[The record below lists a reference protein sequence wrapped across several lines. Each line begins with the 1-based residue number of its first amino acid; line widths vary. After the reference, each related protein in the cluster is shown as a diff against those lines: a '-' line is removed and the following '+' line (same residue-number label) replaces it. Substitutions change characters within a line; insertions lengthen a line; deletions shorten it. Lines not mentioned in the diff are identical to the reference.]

1 MGPAGGADP
10 QGAPLTH
17 APSAGQRDAFA
28 AGPDGACVL
37 FHEFSAPD
45 VLAVQG
51 ALVALAARHG
61 GCLRWAA
68 AEEEVLCGRIAHFQ
82 QAALLHFPSRDAAR
96 AVVTHPDFAA
106 AVAGTTAL
114 QVAVLG
120 DMPRAITLVSAL
132 LARVLPHWPFDDTL
146 AEGEEPGV
154 DVSTTMPTSQ
164 AIAAVRAHPQQATPV
179 TMINWLKF
187 RPQAAYRDGEPPAS
201 GREAYLRYGKVALA
215 ATHSLGAKLVH
226 ACRFRQIL
234 VGNGGDPGLGL
245 WDEFALMQY
254 PGRATF
260 GRMAQL
266 KRYRAGLHHR
276 EAGLAEWG
284 QGLTVSRPTD
294 EFTWR
299 C

>member
-1 MGPAGGADP
+1 MTHVPSAQQLGAFSAGAD
-10 QGAPLTH
+10 
-17 APSAGQRDAFA
+17 R
-28 AGPDGACVL
+28 ACAL
-37 FHEFSAPD
+37 FYEFSAPD
-45 VLAVQG
+45 PRTVQ
-51 ALVALAARHG
+51 VALAGLAAGHG
-61 GCLRWAA
+61 GRLRWAA
-68 AEEEVLCGRIAHFQ
+68 DEEAVLCGRVALFHR
-82 QAALLHFPSRDAAR
+82 ALLLHFASRDAAR
-96 AVVTHPDFAA
+96 AFVTDEGHAT
-106 AVAGTTAL
+106 AVATCTSL

-146 AEGEEPGV
+146 ADGEEPGV

-164 AIAAVRAHPQQATPV
+164 AIAAVRAHPQQASPV

-201 GREAYLRYGKVALA
+201 GREAYYRYGKVALA
-215 ATHSLGAKLVH
+215 ATHSLGAKLVY

-234 VGNGGDPGLGL
+234 VGNGGDPGLGR

-284 QGLTVSRPTD
+284 QGLTVSRPAD

-299 C
+299 R